1 MIITREKGMRM
12 WGGGGGNSSASG
24 ASSGGGF
31 TLSVKEG
38 DGTGNAY
45 TDYTYE
51 SGVLTLNKGTE
62 FVTADF
68 FSKLFAAYDANGNL
82 IDINDTTTT
91 LNNIKFKAGAWTDQ
105 YLSALGQ
112 NSSGGGGGG
121 VDLSAVWQSLTT
133 NTDTFANEK
142 IDTNHI
148 PNLSW
153 SKITSGK
160 PTSLAGYGITD
171 ANISNG
177 VITLGSNTI
186 TPLTSSSSL
195 AWGKLTGTPTTLSGY
210 GITDAYSS
218 TASHTANTVLAAPN
232 GSNGAATFRALVA
245 ADIPD
250 LSSTYATA
258 SRATTLEGYFTNGV
272 AKTAAKLNTGTSTYS
287 AWGQTYWS
295 NGVPNSISGN
305 MTNVG
310 SITMSGHHYMANNTF
325 MYWKDNPES
334 GDAVNM
340 SILEFT
346 ASNNLHVGY
355 GSAPNYN
362 TYINGYNVY
371 LRYGASRESGLMLD
385 SSGNIGIGTTSP
397 SYKLHVNGYTSTTRL
412 YLSSNVY
419 LEYNSGNSGVHLVG
433 AGFYSDSYV
442 SALGSNSSGG
452 GGSGIDLVAMWN
464 SLTNTTS
471 DVYANT
477 KIATAHIP
485 DMSSTYGYAKTS
497 QLSGYLPLTGG
508 TITLSSIDGLTINKS
523 GNTAG
528 MIRFTSGSTL
538 LGYLG
543 FYGAENPA
551 CNVGGSYYG
560 LLHTNNFGNFAY
572 ALYGGTDIG
581 ATSSSTKDLNTYTT
595 VGSYYLNLSVNA
607 QYVSN
612 KPSATNAAFRL
623 WVTASTGTSDNYRR
637 QRFQYYNAVGAYE
650 RYTNDNGSSWSSW
663 YAVQTDLSQY
673 LLLSGGTM
681 TGSLTVNNNS
691 VTALGY
697 NVKFDV
703 DTSREIGLAWLNTSG
718 TRVASVTYHNT
729 AQNIIINP
737 IGSANTYSDAVG
749 KYSLI
754 VGNNK
759 LTYNTY
765 TILHSNNTYV
775 TSGKGYIN
783 GTEITTISGNAA
795 TASMLSYSHT
805 NEINFK
811 GGMQTNCYFNYRNA
825 DSDAEDGSTTAVNYK
840 FCNYTRNTDYTTVTA
855 GTFVGALSGNATT
868 ATTLQT
874 SRTIWGQSFNGS
886 DNVSGAMTGV
896 TSITM
901 SSSLIMANNTYVWI
915 KDSNGTSNRMLGLNS
930 SNQYFLGFDAK
941 NNGYDGYIDANNLYL
956 RCTTNLYLQT
966 SVVTLNA
973 SARISKGAASGSLL
987 YIGDSNNSGWVC
999 FQDMCSQTGTG
1010 DTYWSIRNGGNA
1022 LFKEVTATSDERKKN
1037 IISETKFDVKDIAS
1051 ARSVLFEWKEDDE
1064 KKIHGG
1070 SIAQDWLGIADSF
1083 ITEGDTGYYSLNY
1096 GALALCSA
1104 ITIARETVKHGNEI
1118 ERLKK
1123 EVVKLRERVA
1133 ELEERRVA

>member
-1 MIITREKGMRM
+1 M
-12 WGGGGGNSSASG
+12 
-24 ASSGGGF
+24 
-31 TLSVKEG
+31 
-38 DGTGNAY
+38 
-45 TDYTYE
+45 
-51 SGVLTLNKGTE
+51 
-62 FVTADF
+62 
-68 FSKLFAAYDANGNL
+68 
-82 IDINDTTTT
+82 
-91 LNNIKFKAGAWTDQ
+91 
-105 YLSALGQ
+105 
-112 NSSGGGGGG
+112 
-121 VDLSAVWQSLTT
+121 
-133 NTDTFANEK
+133 
-142 IDTNHI
+142 
-148 PNLSW
+148 
-153 SKITSGK
+153 
-160 PTSLAGYGITD
+160 
-171 ANISNG
+171 
-177 VITLGSNTI
+177 
-186 TPLTSSSSL
+186 
-195 AWGKLTGTPTTLSGY
+195 
-210 GITDAYSS
+210 
-218 TASHTANTVLAAPN
+218 
-232 GSNGAATFRALVA
+232 
-245 ADIPD
+245 
-250 LSSTYATA
+250 
-258 SRATTLEGYFTNGV
+258 
-272 AKTAAKLNTGTSTYS
+272 
-287 AWGQTYWS
+287 
-295 NGVPNSISGN
+295 
-305 MTNVG
+305 
-310 SITMSGHHYMANNTF
+310 
-325 MYWKDNPES
+325 
-334 GDAVNM
+334 
-340 SILEFT
+340 
-346 ASNNLHVGY
+346 
-355 GSAPNYN
+355 
-362 TYINGYNVY
+362 
-371 LRYGASRESGLMLD
+371 
-385 SSGNIGIGTTSP
+385 
-397 SYKLHVNGYTSTTRL
+397 
-412 YLSSNVY
+412 
-419 LEYNSGNSGVHLVG
+419 
-433 AGFYSDSYV
+433 
-442 SALGSNSSGG
+442 
-452 GGSGIDLVAMWN
+452 
-464 SLTNTTS
+464 
-471 DVYANT
+471 
-477 KIATAHIP
+477 
-485 DMSSTYGYAKTS
+485 
-497 QLSGYLPLTGG
+497 TGG
-508 TITLSSIDGLTINKS
+508 TLTGALTINS
-523 GNTAG
+523 
-528 MIRFTSGSTL
+528 SL
-538 LGYLG
+538 Y
-543 FYGAENPA
+543 
-551 CNVGGSYYG
+551 V
-560 LLHTNNFGNFAY
+560 NN
-572 ALYGGTDIG
+572 I
-581 ATSSSTKDLNTYTT
+581 
-595 VGSYYLNLSVNA
+595 NA
-607 QYVSN
+607 
-612 KPSATNAAFRL
+612 
-623 WVTASTGTSDNYRR
+623 
-637 QRFQYYNAVGAYE
+637 
-650 RYTNDNGSSWSSW
+650 TNDNGLLTYHPSSWTGISSTQW
-663 YAVQTDLSQY
+663 GVGSADSQGVIRSSNTDLIHYRHKTSGTTAY
-673 LLLSGGTM
+673 VILDESNYSSYALPLSGGTL
-681 TGSLTVNNNS
+681 TGSLTVNNNG
-691 VTALGY
+691 VTAIGY
-697 NVKFDV
+697 NVKFDT
-703 DTSREIGLAWLNTSG
+703 DSSRMLGFSWANTSG
-718 TRVASVTYHNT
+718 TTIAAVYYHNT
-729 AQNIIINP
+729 AQNIILNS
-737 IGSANTYSDAVG
+737 IGASNVYSDAVG

-930 SNQYFLGFDAK
+930 SNQYLLGFDAK